1 MIRESNLLSSRYE
14 DPILVILFSRK
25 LKGRSDIACA
35 HIFSFTYLIIK
46 LKFLN
51 YPIIARP
58 ISPISHFTWL
68 EIPHSCIRSRNSL

>member
-51 YPIIARP
+51 YPIIAP
-58 ISPISHFTWL
+58 PISHFTWL

>member
-51 YPIIARP
+51 YPIIAHPFLILLGLRSL
-58 ISPISHFTWL
+58 IHVFDQ
-68 EIPHSCIRSRNSL
+68 EILFRD